1 MNRDKVL
8 EIAQRKL
15 IDLKQVDGFDVL
27 RGLYK
32 AKNNPVAVYYL
43 DYSKDKITTDLL
55 SDFQEKL
62 LSTDYYNNSGF
73 LQWNYY
79 LLFIRESIEDSAKM
93 EIEQNDIYSRKFLLT
108 PQEFES
114 FFSYQK
120 SDEVVQADIV
130 VQWKENLRNANLH
143 EVFNRNVTYVDGVDN
158 FVNNQIPPEEKIV
171 TSSLGTNSVPIKNQ
185 HILQLDLKD
194 GYRDFPTIRG
204 FEFSKVNLI
213 NGVNGAGKT
222 SLMEAIEL
230 VLCGKSDM
238 HGKPTEKIG
247 SISLSFKGGPIETF
261 NPKDTGKF
269 AERDLTWYN
278 NDTYS
283 KKTNLPNSFNR
294 YNYFNSEAAYKLNT
308 ATPSEYKSLLEAIAL
323 GNEFPL
329 ITERLQGFRKRLRET
344 ESGLT
349 TKRDEL
355 QRSVDNARVEQGKL
369 SDISNSGALL
379 GALKD
384 FLVSISVKKALI
396 DAVDSQRATFETALS
411 KVTTSQQEL
420 AKVNQSLKFATASQF
435 KLEETR
441 VRDLIDEI
449 DTTLKRTE
457 EIKKENARL
466 NAESDKLETDLKNLT
481 RLREYGVNEKFSDL
495 IGLDKAIQEMQL
507 GVTSLKSL
515 TSQFESIQWSII
527 LDSKQTLHTAKEL
540 TLKAL
545 TEKRQIKNSL
555 NDRLQNLK
563 TSLDRLGQ
571 IESEIKALG
580 KEYLQNSHD
589 AATCPLCAA
598 GYSHEEL
605 SRRINEIQSEL
616 RENALIG
623 STQDELNDVSQQIIA
638 LDNEQRQLSLIE
650 QAILAGNDVSLMQQS
665 IDNIHNVLLES
676 VTKLSNS
683 ESNLTERLA
692 FREQMRSSTFTESE
706 LQKLTAFVKNQ
717 VPSFSLEKGGAN
729 IDPLINDASNKKENL
744 SKTLRSSDDEQ
755 NRLYSRLNSI
765 ASFIGTESDSKK
777 IRDALESRMQLTKSA
792 ILFFSDLQNFAT
804 FLDQSPFS
812 EIELQLK
819 QAANL
824 YQNYNMVT
832 KQAEQSK
839 VLKTIILNS
848 TNELNNTVTPKLK
861 RVQDGLGAIE
871 KILDQDEKNKVLRV
885 FFESNEQQ
893 IQDIFKRIH
902 APRELDKVLFLTQEN
917 NAIKIQRSNGKNSS
931 IDEIS
936 SGQRSALALSIFLAL
951 NKKLK
956 NGPNL
961 LLFDDPVAFVDDLNV
976 LSFLDYLREIVINE
990 DRQIFFATANQK
1002 LAGFF
1007 DKKFS
1012 FLKPS
1017 NEFKSFALQR

>member
-15 IDLKQVDGFDVL
+15 VDLKQVDGFDVL
-27 RGLYK
+27 RGMYQ

-43 DYSKDKITTDLL
+43 DYSKDIITTDMLP
-55 SDFQEKL
+55 DFQERL
-62 LSTDYYNNSGF
+62 LSTDYYKNSGS

-79 LLFIRESIEDSAKM
+79 LLFIRESIEESAKR

-120 SDEVVQADIV
+120 SHEEIQADIV
-130 VQWKENLRNANLH
+130 VQWKETLRKANLH
-143 EVFNRNVTYVDGVDN
+143 EVFNRNVTYVDGVNN
-158 FVNNQIPPEEKIV
+158 FVNNQIPPEEKSA

-194 GYRDFPTIRG
+194 GYRDFPAIRS

-213 NGVNGAGKT
+213 SGVNGAGKT

-238 HGKPTEKIG
+238 HGKPTEKTG

-261 NPKDTGKF
+261 NPKETGKF
-269 AERDLTWYN
+269 TERDLTWYN

-283 KKTNLPNSFNR
+283 KRPNLPNSFNR

-344 ESGLT
+344 ESSLT
-349 TKRDEL
+349 TRRDEL
-355 QRSVDNARVEQGKL
+355 QKNVDDARLNQSKL
-369 SDISNSGALL
+369 SKALNFGALL
-379 GALKD
+379 GAFKE
-384 FLVSISVKKALI
+384 FLLSISVKSTLI
-396 DAVDSQRATFETALS
+396 DALGSQQAIFETALS
-411 KVTTSQQEL
+411 RVTTSQQEL
-420 AKVNQSLKFATASQF
+420 AKINQSLNFTTASQF
-435 KLEETR
+435 KLEETH
-441 VRDLIDEI
+441 VRDLIAEI
-449 DTTLKRTE
+449 ETILKRTE

-466 NAESDKLETDLKNLT
+466 DIESDKVDTDLKNLL
-481 RLREYGVNEKFSDL
+481 RLREYIENERVSDL
-495 IGLDKAIQEMQL
+495 IGLDRSIQEMQ
-507 GVTSLKSL
+507 GGIESLKYL
-515 TSQFESIQWSII
+515 ASQFESIQWSII
-527 LDSKQTLHTAKEL
+527 LDSKQTLNALKES
-540 TLKAL
+540 TSRAL
-545 TEKRQIKNSL
+545 TEKRQSKNSL
-555 NDRLQNLK
+555 NDRLKNLK
-563 TSLDRLGQ
+563 KNLDRLGQ

-580 KEYLQNSHD
+580 KEYLQNNHN
-589 AATCPLCAA
+589 ATKCPLCAA

-605 SRRINEIQSEL
+605 SRRIGEIQIEL
-616 RENALIG
+616 TENALIS
-623 STQDELNDVSQQIIA
+623 STQDELNSISQQIT
-638 LDNEQRQLSLIE
+638 LLENEQQQLALIE
-650 QAILAGNDVSLMQQS
+650 QAILTANDVSLAQQR
-665 IDNIHNVLLES
+665 IEDIQKLLLES
-676 VTKLSNS
+676 VRKLSAS
-683 ESNLTERLA
+683 ESNLNKWLA
-692 FREQMRSSTFTESE
+692 FKEQMKLNNFTESE
-706 LQKLTAFVKNQ
+706 LQKLLTYIKEGT
-717 VPSFSLEKGGAN
+717 PSFSLTKGGAK
-729 IDPLINDASNKKENL
+729 IDSLIGDTSNRRENL
-744 SKTLRSSDDEQ
+744 NKTLISLGDEL
-755 NRLYSRLNSI
+755 NSLNSRLNSV
-765 ASFIGTESDSKK
+765 ASLAGVESDYKRVK
-777 IRDALESRMQLTKSA
+777 EALEIRMQLIKSG
-792 ILFFSDLQNFAT
+792 ILCFNDILNFAS
-804 FLDQSPFS
+804 FSEESPLS

-819 QAANL
+819 QAAEL
-824 YQNYNMVT
+824 YQNYNAVT

-839 VLKTIILNS
+839 VLDSIIFNS
-848 TNELNNTVTPKLK
+848 TSELNNTVTPKLK
-861 RVQDGLGAIE
+861 RVQGGLGVIE
-871 KILDQDEKNKVLRV
+871 KILDQDEKNKVLSA

-902 APRELDKVLFLTQEN
+902 SPRELDKVLFLTQES
-917 NAIKIQRSNGKNSS
+917 NAIKIQRTTGKNSS

-961 LLFDDPVAFVDDLNV
+961 LLFDDPVAFIDDLNV

-1017 NEFKSFALQR
+1017 NEFRSFSLHR